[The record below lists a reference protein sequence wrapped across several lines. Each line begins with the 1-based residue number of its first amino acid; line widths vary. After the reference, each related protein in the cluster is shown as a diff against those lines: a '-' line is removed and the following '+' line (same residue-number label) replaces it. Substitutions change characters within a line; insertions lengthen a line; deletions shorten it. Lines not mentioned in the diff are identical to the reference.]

1 MKENVLLLQEIND
14 LRKECHTL
22 KQELSSLISI
32 EKKLKQKNKGDEGDK
47 GDMNREMRML
57 DIQID
62 EYNKQ
67 I

>member
-22 KQELSSLISI
+22 KQELSSLNSI
-32 EKKLKQKNKGDEGDK
+32 EKKLKSKGKGDDGDK

-57 DIQID
+57 DI
-62 EYNKQ
+62 
-67 I
+67 